1 MIFRRR
7 KLPPELL
14 RPSAVFSEILADVEP
29 AKAAL
34 TECMPTTRMP
44 GRPLP
49 DALLEYETRLE
60 RARARMPGW
69 RCPPVESDWRA
80 CDRGL
85 DAALIL
91 ARRLREEAPDLGG
104 FEGLLGTVE
113 ALIDPLTPFG
123 SAERTFRE
131 LRS

>member
-1 MIFRRR
+1 M
-7 KLPPELL
+7 
-14 RPSAVFSEILADVEP
+14 EILADVEP

-34 TECMPTTRMP
+34 TECMPTTRIP

-49 DALLEYETRLE
+49 DALFEFETRLE
-60 RARARMPGW
+60 HARTMMPDW
-69 RCPPVESDWRA
+69 RCPPLLDVWSA

-85 DAALIL
+85 DDALGL

-113 ALIDPLTPFG
+113 ALIEPLTPFA
-123 SAERTFRE
+123 SAERAFRD
-131 LRS
+131 LRR